1 MMRLEEL
8 TVQLQRA
15 YGGDLVAVVLYGPA
29 AASDRPQADSDA
41 SVLVIVER
49 IGMEQLRAAAA
60 VARAWSDGGNAPPL
74 TLTRAEWTSSI
85 DIFPMEYADV
95 LELNRVLH
103 GALPGSEM
111 RVNPRDLRHELEHEA
126 MGKLLALRSAIMG
139 TGGDSWQ
146 QLELAER
153 ALGTLMTV
161 FRAVL
166 RLHGE
171 TADADYERLSRAVA
185 ARTGLDAEP
194 FVRVAKH
201 LRGGPRLVKA
211 ESGEIL
217 AGFLRGMERLVA
229 HLDRFDPASGAPR
242 DRE

>member
-1 MMRLEEL
+1 MRLDEL
-8 TVQLQRA
+8 TAQLQRA
-15 YGGDLVAVVLYGPA
+15 YGGDLVAVMLYGPS
-29 AASDRPQADSDA
+29 ASTDRPHPGFDA
-41 SVLVIVER
+41 NVLVIVER
-49 IGMEQLRAAAA
+49 LGMEQLRAAAA
-60 VARAWSDGGNAPPL
+60 VARAWGEGGNAPPL
-74 TLTRAEWTSSI
+74 TLTRAEWMSSI

-95 LELNRVLH
+95 LDLHRVLY
-103 GALPGSEM
+103 GALPSSGM

-126 MGKLLALRSAIMG
+126 MGNLLALRGAIMG

-153 ALGTLMTV
+153 ALSTLMTV

-171 TADADYERLSRAVA
+171 TPDADYERLSRAVA

-194 FVRVAKH
+194 FVRVAQH
-201 LRGGPRLVKA
+201 VRGGRRLVKA